1 MAAPLVGRRV
11 RITNLESKP
20 ELNGQHGLAVAF
32 DDSKGRYNVKLESD
46 GAFVSLKP
54 AALLAADA
62 HRTGMGG
69 MPGMGGMRGILP
81 LLLARLFAGG
91 MQPQHLLVGAGL
103 LFFVLPRLLGIRM
116 LPMILL
122 GGLATFVM
130 RSSAGGKGLHGVVQS
145 GRDVIDRIGAA
156 VGRATGKELST
167 AQTALLLAGVAY
179 LMYQYNPLGSAPAS
193 SGETGSTGALSAP
206 SVPCM
211 RQPP

>member
-62 HRTGMGG
+62 HRTG
-69 MPGMGGMRGILP
+69 GMRGILP

-103 LFFVLPRLLGIRM
+103 LFFVLPRLLGIGM

-130 RSSAGGKGLHGVVQS
+130 RSSAGGKGLHGVVES

-156 VGRATGKELST
+156 VGRATGKQLST
-167 AQTALLLAGVAY
+167 AQTTLLLAGVAY

-193 SGETGSTGALSAP
+193 SGETGSTGALSAL